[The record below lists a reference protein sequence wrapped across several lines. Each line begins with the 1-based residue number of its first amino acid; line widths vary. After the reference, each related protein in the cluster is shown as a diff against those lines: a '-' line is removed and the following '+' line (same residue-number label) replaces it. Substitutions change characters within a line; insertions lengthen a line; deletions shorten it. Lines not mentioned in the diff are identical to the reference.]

1 MMENEDKW
9 VKRLRERMEDYA
21 EPCPEG
27 LWEKLE
33 KDLPSFHVIPMWR
46 RKWFVSAAAVAMLL
60 AVSSVTV
67 WFTDSSSEAL
77 HQGNQLVRQIEEQ
90 VSAPTGMEPS
100 AAETLS
106 DPVKEILAEGT
117 PLFHGLDNSPVPKAP
132 DNSLALAVMAVPA
145 DSVDGIWV
153 EKEGQV
159 PDSRGI
165 PEETERKPVVDSKRR
180 MEEDRRKMQRNR
192 SYLAEE
198 VGEKRKRRHVAIG
211 LNAGNT
217 PLTSSTAIDGFARF
231 ASLTDNSVNLEGSLQ
246 DVISPY
252 PSNTFNKQPIMYKS
266 DAQST
271 TRVNHK
277 MPVTVGAS
285 VKWALDD
292 KWAVETG
299 LNYTLLSSELTT
311 GEITYVKEEQK
322 LHYIGIPLKF
332 QRFLWENKLFV
343 LYASVGGMIE
353 KCISNTLE
361 SVSVDKDLHKHKERE
376 SAGEKPVQLSLGA
389 AVGAQLNLGRYF
401 GIYVE
406 PGAAYYFDDGTNLE
420 TIRKEH
426 PLNFSLQL
434 GVRVNLNE

>member
-9 VKRLRERMEDYA
+9 VKHLRERMEDYA

-33 KDLPSFHVIPMWR
+33 KDLPSFQVIPMWR
-46 RKWFVSAAAVAMLL
+46 RKRFVAAAAVAMLL

-77 HQGNQLVRQIEEQ
+77 HQGNQLARQIEEL
-90 VSAPTGMEPS
+90 VGAPAGMEPR
-100 AAETLS
+100 ATEALS
-106 DPVKEILAEGT
+106 EPVKEVLAEDAS
-117 PLFHGLDNSPVPKAP
+117 LFHGLDKSPVPTAP
-132 DNSLALAVMAVPA
+132 DNSLALAVMAMPA

-153 EKEGQV
+153 EKEEQV

-180 MEEDRRKMQRNR
+180 IEEDRRMMQRNR

-198 VGEKRKRRHVAIG
+198 GREKRERRHVAIG

-217 PLTSSTAIDGFARF
+217 PLTSSTVIDGFARF
-231 ASLTDNSVNLEGSLQ
+231 SSLTDNTVNLEGSQQ

-252 PSNTFNKQPIMYKS
+252 PGNTFNKQPIMYKS

-311 GEITYVKEEQK
+311 GEISYVKEEQR

-332 QRFLWENKLFV
+332 QRSLWENDLFV

-353 KCISNTLE
+353 KCISSTLE
-361 SVSVDKDLHKHKERE
+361 SVSVDKDLHKHKEQE
-376 SAGEKPVQLSLGA
+376 SAGEKPFQFSLGA
-389 AVGAQLNLGRYF
+389 ALGAQLNLGRYF

>member
-1 MMENEDKW
+1 
-9 VKRLRERMEDYA
+9 
-21 EPCPEG
+21 
-27 LWEKLE
+27 
-33 KDLPSFHVIPMWR
+33 
-46 RKWFVSAAAVAMLL
+46 
-60 AVSSVTV
+60 
-67 WFTDSSSEAL
+67 
-77 HQGNQLVRQIEEQ
+77 
-90 VSAPTGMEPS
+90 
-100 AAETLS
+100 
-106 DPVKEILAEGT
+106 
-117 PLFHGLDNSPVPKAP
+117 
-132 DNSLALAVMAVPA
+132 
-145 DSVDGIWV
+145 
-153 EKEGQV
+153 
-159 PDSRGI
+159 
-165 PEETERKPVVDSKRR
+165 
-180 MEEDRRKMQRNR
+180 
-192 SYLAEE
+192 
-198 VGEKRKRRHVAIG
+198 
-211 LNAGNT
+211 
-217 PLTSSTAIDGFARF
+217 
-231 ASLTDNSVNLEGSLQ
+231 
-246 DVISPY
+246 
-252 PSNTFNKQPIMYKS
+252 MYKS

-406 PGAAYYFDDGTNLE
+406 E